1 MFRLIRKFRKSLRKE
16 IRNWS
21 NYLLYRY
28 FSTVSAVL
36 KWFRTTSDVAEATSK
51 TGGVSRGKVRLSSL
65 INPLFWIKEFWVF
78 LIRYLYSRNAVAVL
92 LSTPAMLGAIIPG
105 LVVYRWAPGQ
115 HAAEPGPQWLLT
127 GSTGGRLLI
136 RRLLPAKIG
145 YFGRKLSGVAVVKV
159 QQLRASR

>member
-1 MFRLIRKFRKSLRKE
+1 MPAIFYGGSADRAIFCEKRMQHTPGGYRCPPRRDSAPSSIRESWRFMFRLIRKFRKSLRKE

-78 LIRYLYSRNAVAVL
+78 LI
-92 LSTPAMLGAIIPG
+92 P
-105 LVVYRWAPGQ
+105 
-115 HAAEPGPQWLLT
+115 